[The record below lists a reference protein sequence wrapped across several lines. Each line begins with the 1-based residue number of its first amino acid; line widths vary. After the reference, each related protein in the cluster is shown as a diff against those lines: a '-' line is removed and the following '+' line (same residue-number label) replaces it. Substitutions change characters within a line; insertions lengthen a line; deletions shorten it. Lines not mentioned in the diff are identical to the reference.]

1 MATTGTPTKRP
12 AAKRATTKRPAAKPT
27 ARASSKRIDAAKL
40 LKMNQRQLDELF
52 SSSPAG
58 ATPEGVADGTVIAF
72 SGTPAAKVLAPLLG
86 LAWRG
91 KVFYPHKHDLLNR
104 ILPISLRAVRAK
116 VYRDTSLFDGKE
128 AIILDYGKTSLL
140 AHSVRDEI
148 REVAPGLY
156 LGIVYIRR
164 MKTIN
169 FALSFSK

>member
-1 MATTGTPTKRP
+1 VATTGTPTKRP
-12 AAKRATTKRPAAKPT
+12 TTKRATTKRPAAKPAGRT
-27 ARASSKRIDAAKL
+27 SAKRLDAEKL

-58 ATPEGVADGTVIAF
+58 ATPEGVADGTVIAGA
-72 SGTPAAKVLAPLLG
+72 GTPAAKALAPLLG

-169 FALSFSK
+169 FVLSFSK

>member
-1 MATTGTPTKRP
+1 VATTRTPTKRQ
-12 AAKRATTKRPAAKPT
+12 TTKRPAART
-27 ARASSKRIDAAKL
+27 SAKRLDAAKL

-58 ATPEGVADGTVIAF
+58 ATPEGVADGTVIACA
-72 SGTPAAKVLAPLLG
+72 GTPAAKALAPLLG
-86 LAWRG
+86 LAWKG
-91 KVFYPHKHDLLNR
+91 KVFYPAKHDLVNR
-104 ILPISLRAVRAK
+104 ILPIGVRAVRAK
-116 VYRDTSLFDGKE
+116 VYRDHSLFDGKD
-128 AIILDYGKTSLL
+128 AIILDYGNTSLL

-156 LGIVYIRR
+156 LGIVYIRG